1 MPVREITS
9 FAFKLVGIHH
19 GTLLG
24 TITIRGR
31 WVEILHEHESVQ
43 FAYFPTPS
51 LEWMTEPAN
60 SAPVQYKVGCLQRSH
75 EYRDGLY
82 LHGLS
87 IEEFET
93 MDGCSFSPSAA
104 YLRSIIE

>member
-1 MPVREITS
+1 MPVREITG

-24 TITIRGR
+24 TITIPGH
-31 WVEILHEHESVQ
+31 WVEILHERKSVE
-43 FAYFPTPS
+43 FAKVDAPKFG
-51 LEWMTEPAN
+51 WMTESAN
-60 SAPVQYKVGCLQRSH
+60 SEPLQYKVGCLQQSYEH
-75 EYRDGLY
+75 RDGLY

-93 MDGCSFSPSAA
+93 MEGCSFSPSAA